1 MRFGL
6 LAALAVGAAF
16 LAGPSYAA
24 GPHDLTV
31 VVPDAIKDLEPCRAT
46 ANDIGRIIQENIT
59 ETLTV
64 IDPKTGAVSPRLAT
78 AWKQVDADTWQFTLR
93 PGVKFQDGSDFNAAA
108 VAHTIER
115 MMDPSRDANP
125 ATTCTTKQKYFGG
138 QQLSTKLVDDHTIEI
153 KSSAPQPVLPR
164 LLTVVSIL
172 SSATDPKTVDRMP
185 IGTGPYRIKSWPS
198 DQEISLERF
207 DGYWGTKPQA
217 ENVRFVYRSESA
229 VAAAMVQTG
238 EADLAPYIAVQD
250 ATNPQTDIAYLDTDT
265 AFLPLSVSIAPL
277 NDVRVRKAI
286 ALAIDRKAFIG
297 SIVSDKTQLAKEIV
311 LPIVD
316 GYNSGVKEWPYDPDQ
331 AKALLAAAKADGI
344 PVDVQIRILARPK
357 FMPNIDDI
365 VAALTQ
371 MWEAVGLNVKPQ
383 FIEGAGF
390 NVAARKP
397 WASDRPPTIT
407 LQLHDNA
414 IGDAGFSVFSKY
426 DSKGVNSEI
435 VDPKMD
441 SLIDQ
446 ASRATGADRTKTHQ
460 EIFRMANE
468 DIIADIPLFHM
479 VAYSR
484 VGPRIAFQPTSLTN
498 NQLDLA
504 SITFK

>member
-1 MRFGL
+1 MRFSL
-6 LAALAVGAAF
+6 LAIVLLSSAV

-24 GPHDLTV
+24 GPRDLTV
-31 VVPDAIKDLEPCRAT
+31 VVPDAIKTLEPCRAT
-46 ANDIGRIIQENIT
+46 ANDIGRIVQENIA

-64 IDPKTGAVSPRLAT
+64 VDPKTGELSPRLAT
-78 AWKQVDADTWQFTLR
+78 SWKQIDDNTWQFELR
-93 PGVKFQDGSDFNAAA
+93 QGVKFQDGSDFNAAA
-108 VAHTIER
+108 VASTIAR
-115 MMDPSRDANP
+115 MMDPGRDADP

-138 QQLSTKLVDDHTIEI
+138 IDLTTTAIDDHTVQI
-153 KSSAPQPVLPR
+153 KSSKAAPVLPR
-164 LLTVVSIL
+164 LMTVVSIL
-172 SSATDPKTVDRMP
+172 SAATDPKTEDRNP
-185 IGTGPYRIKSWPS
+185 VGTGPYKIASWPS
-198 DQEISLERF
+198 DQELDLTQFS
-207 DGYWGTKPQA
+207 DYWGTKPAA

-250 ATNPQTDIAYLDTDT
+250 ASSADTDIPYLDTDT

-286 ALAIDRKAFIG
+286 AMAIDRQSLIG
-297 SIVSDKTQLAKEIV
+297 SVVSDKAELAKEIV

-316 GYNSGVKEWPYDPDQ
+316 GYNPDIKQWPYDPDQ
-331 AKALLAAAKADGI
+331 AKALLAAAKADGV
-344 PVDVQIRILARPK
+344 PVDAQIRLLARPG

-371 MWEAVGLNVKPQ
+371 MFQAVGLNVKPQ

-397 WASDRPPTIT
+397 WAADRPPTIT

-426 DSKGVNSEI
+426 DSQGINSEI
-435 VDPKMD
+435 ADPGVDK
-441 SLIDQ
+441 LIAQ
-446 ASRATGADRTKTHQ
+446 ASSATGADRTKLHQ
-460 EIFRMANE
+460 EIFRMVNE
-468 DIIADIPLFHM
+468 DIVADVPLFHM
-479 VAYSR
+479 VAYAR
-484 VGPRIAFQPTSLTN
+484 VGARISFQPTSLTN
-498 NQLDLA
+498 NGLDLA